1 LPYGEFVALIEKAR
15 KPIPKPRQRLG
26 LVSSQGA
33 PSAYNETPMEAELQ
47 AFLRSLS
54 EQIDMGWN
62 AIRLRVNDVWGPSL
76 TVSFVIRIRVKDGTV
91 GVEKCVRPL
100 GHPQEA
106 DFSKALSEIRISQ
119 IPKPLHDLH
128 VDEVRIMA
136 QMHYMT
142 SAYMESLISS
152 GMFQERV
159 SRDLWPATQSSQAAG
174 SAEGGK
180 H

>member
-1 LPYGEFVALIEKAR
+1 
-15 KPIPKPRQRLG
+15 
-26 LVSSQGA
+26 
-33 PSAYNETPMEAELQ
+33 M
-47 AFLRSLS
+47 LS
-54 EQIDMGWN
+54 
-62 AIRLRVNDVWGPSL
+62 SL
-76 TVSFVIRIRVKDGTV
+76 TSSICAFCIHELYTFTVSVGRRSDFGRIQLLSFVIRIRVKDGTV

-106 DFSKALSEIRISQ
+106 EFSKALSEIRISQ
-119 IPKPLHDLH
+119 IPKSLHDLH

-142 SAYMESLISS
+142 SAYTESLISS

-174 SAEGGK
+174 SAEGGT